1 MAKKNYQDKLGDE
14 LVKKSEEARKLKK
27 IGSKAA
33 GLTSLLTGQP
43 KMDLMRK
50 EVLKRLPVVFMN
62 LSEKREFYKVKSPGN
77 LVNLDK
83 EIDKCDKYL
92 DEAQEALTINKSMEI
107 LDWSHKIDE
116 KYGFESF

>member
-33 GLTSLLTGQP
+33 GLTSLLTGQS

-62 LSEKREFYKVKSPGN
+62 LCEKKEFYQTKSPGN
-77 LVNLDK
+77 VVNLDK

-92 DEAQEALTINKSMEI
+92 DEAQGELTLNKSMEI
-107 LDWSHKIDE
+107 LDWSHKMDE